1 MAEAAGFR
9 RRLPRLLLLLLL
21 LLLSTVEAARHT
33 SNTSTLYVIRHGEKK
48 WALGCLSARGLARA
62 RALPGI
68 FDGVAGVA
76 SPKHATFDRPAY
88 IYANLYADP
97 IDCERCVQTVAPLAA
112 ALGLPL
118 NQSYGYPKKLGGN
131 ALAAQVMLER
141 TLGRPGTVVLAA
153 WEHIN
158 IQFLVEAMG
167 VPRASVPSWPGSDYD
182 TVYVVTVDAHAKL
195 LRFSVAH
202 ENYTYTPGGANTTI

>member
-1 MAEAAGFR
+1 MLGAFLLNARPEDLRRPWRLVTALGRERGSLFMAGTALFWSLASTYDKLALRHSGVGYHAAIQTGGVALAAGLTLLAWGR
-9 RRLPRLLLLLLL
+9 QRELLVSGRLLAG
-21 LLLSTVEAARHT
+21 V
-33 SNTSTLYVIRHGEKK
+33 G
-48 WALGCLSARGLARA
+48 LGLGLAM
-62 RALPGI
+62 
-68 FDGVAGVA
+68 
-76 SPKHATFDRPAY
+76 
-88 IYANLYADP
+88 
-97 IDCERCVQTVAPLAA
+97 A